1 MKGEDIKKGFRGIVG
16 LPEEASKIEKR
27 DPKRIVRTPAG
38 ETTRALVVLVA
49 R

>member
-16 LPEEASKIEKR
+16 LPEEAIKVE
-27 DPKRIVRTPAG
+27 KRIVRTPAG

>member
-16 LPEEASKIEKR
+16 LPEEAFKVE
-27 DPKRIVRTPAG
+27 KRIVRAPAAG

>member
-16 LPEEASKIEKR
+16 LPEEAFKVE
-27 DPKRIVRTPAG
+27 KRIVRAPAG